1 MTELGTGVAG
11 LEWTG
16 ESGAAILYE
25 GLIELK
31 KISGTLCAL
40 GVISWRPTPA
50 AATLPHALVLVKK
63 TAAETDTLF
72 SWI

>member
-50 AATLPHALVLVKK
+50 AARDRHPFLLDLSIC
-63 TAAETDTLF
+63 L
-72 SWI
+72 